1 MNEVKAALD
10 GTKRDLANLKETV
23 TTVKT
28 SLIFNIFFSEDIF
41 LFIRLVPPAIFII
54 GPFSK
59 LKKFPYNQQRKS
71 LVTFT

>member
-1 MNEVKAALD
+1 MNEVKAAVD
-10 GTKRDLANLKETV
+10 GTKRDLVNLKETV

-28 SLIFNIFFSEDIF
+28 LLIIDIFFPEDIF
-41 LFIRLVPPAIFII
+41 LLINLVPLAIFII

-71 LVTFT
+71 LVTST

>member
-1 MNEVKAALD
+1 MNEVKAAVD

-23 TTVKT
+23 TTVNT
-28 SLIFNIFFSEDIF
+28 LLIIDIFFPEDIF
-41 LFIRLVPPAIFII
+41 LLINLVPLAIFII

-71 LVTFT
+71 LVTST

>member
-1 MNEVKAALD
+1 MNEVKAAVD

-28 SLIFNIFFSEDIF
+28 LLIIDIFFPEDIF
-41 LFIRLVPPAIFII
+41 LLINLVPLTIFII

-71 LVTFT
+71 LVTST

>member
-28 SLIFNIFFSEDIF
+28 LLIIDIFFS
-41 LFIRLVPPAIFII
+41 
-54 GPFSK
+54 
-59 LKKFPYNQQRKS
+59 
-71 LVTFT
+71 

>member
-1 MNEVKAALD
+1 MNEVKAAVD

-28 SLIFNIFFSEDIF
+28 LLIIDIFFPEDIF
-41 LFIRLVPPAIFII
+41 LLINLVPLAIFII

-59 LKKFPYNQQRKS
+59 LKNFLTTNNGN
-71 LVTFT
+71 LW